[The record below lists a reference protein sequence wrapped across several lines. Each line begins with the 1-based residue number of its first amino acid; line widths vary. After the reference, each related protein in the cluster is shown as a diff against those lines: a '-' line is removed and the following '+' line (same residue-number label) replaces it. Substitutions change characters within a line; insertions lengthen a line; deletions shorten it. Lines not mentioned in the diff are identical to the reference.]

1 VRALPRCVAWLK
13 PPQQSESG
21 PHFDAWRIALKDS
34 PMITAVIMSELRL
47 EGLLARF
54 DGRKERAVGE
64 ATAR

>member
-1 VRALPRCVAWLK
+1 
-13 PPQQSESG
+13 
-21 PHFDAWRIALKDS
+21 
-34 PMITAVIMSELRL
+34 VIMSELRL